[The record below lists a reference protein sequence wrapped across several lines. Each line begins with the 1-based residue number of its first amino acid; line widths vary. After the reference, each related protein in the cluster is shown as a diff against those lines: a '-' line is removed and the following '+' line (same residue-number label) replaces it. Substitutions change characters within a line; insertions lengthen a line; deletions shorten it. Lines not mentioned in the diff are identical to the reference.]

1 MQEIVSKEKCTG
13 CGACYNVCPK
23 SAISIVCDTEGF
35 EHPEINQQTCINCG
49 LCQKVCPVVHA
60 DENIEREKA
69 ENSVQKAF
77 AARYKNY
84 EKRLIS
90 SSGGIF
96 AALAEHVLEKGGIVV
111 GVSFDEQFVV
121 VQRVIDDK
129 AELHCLQGSKYLQSK
144 IDFTFK
150 RIKEAL
156 DKNRIVLY
164 SGLAC
169 QVEGLRS
176 YLRKDYDNLY
186 CLDLICMGIP
196 SPKVWQ
202 AYLDTYFKGEKIEHV
217 NFKDKT
223 IGWNRFCMSIKT
235 DKRHFLEV
243 GMDNK
248 FFQCMFQTYSLRPS
262 CFNCQF
268 KHEYRASDITLAD
281 CWGANREAKEIDD
294 NKGLSSVIVHTQKGL
309 RLWQEAQDKIECKEL
324 PLDVVINGNKNMVE
338 VRAPKKGREQ
348 FYTLLDSQ
356 PKEAFQK
363 YGQNPDKK
371 LSVRLLTKLGAVF
384 SRRFWLFDRK
394 MFKEYYDYDMKFN
407 ASFRGGQ
414 LTKHDK
420 NLDEVKYLKYY
431 RLAQAA
437 RGSLWFRLYYY
448 PRLVRFSIK
457 TGIGLHDNL
466 NIGKGLIVGHAG
478 RIVMNSGAK
487 FGNNIFMTHG
497 VTIGRDVRGKRKGA
511 PTIGNNVCIR
521 CNSTV
526 VGNIT
531 IGDDVLI
538 VPNTFVNFDVPS
550 HSVVIGNPAT
560 IHHRDN
566 ATEGHLGKVEP

>member
-202 AYLDTYFKGEKIEHV
+202 AYLDTYFKGEKI
-217 NFKDKT
+217 
-223 IGWNRFCMSIKT
+223 
-235 DKRHFLEV
+235 
-243 GMDNK
+243 
-248 FFQCMFQTYSLRPS
+248 
-262 CFNCQF
+262 
-268 KHEYRASDITLAD
+268 
-281 CWGANREAKEIDD
+281 
-294 NKGLSSVIVHTQKGL
+294 
-309 RLWQEAQDKIECKEL
+309 
-324 PLDVVINGNKNMVE
+324 
-338 VRAPKKGREQ
+338 
-348 FYTLLDSQ
+348 
-356 PKEAFQK
+356 
-363 YGQNPDKK
+363 
-371 LSVRLLTKLGAVF
+371 
-384 SRRFWLFDRK
+384 
-394 MFKEYYDYDMKFN
+394 
-407 ASFRGGQ
+407 
-414 LTKHDK
+414 
-420 NLDEVKYLKYY
+420 
-431 RLAQAA
+431 
-437 RGSLWFRLYYY
+437 
-448 PRLVRFSIK
+448 
-457 TGIGLHDNL
+457 
-466 NIGKGLIVGHAG
+466 GKQS
-478 RIVMNSGAK
+478 N
-487 FGNNIFMTHG
+487 
-497 VTIGRDVRGKRKGA
+497 
-511 PTIGNNVCIR
+511 
-521 CNSTV
+521 
-526 VGNIT
+526 
-531 IGDDVLI
+531 
-538 VPNTFVNFDVPS
+538 
-550 HSVVIGNPAT
+550 
-560 IHHRDN
+560 
-566 ATEGHLGKVEP
+566 